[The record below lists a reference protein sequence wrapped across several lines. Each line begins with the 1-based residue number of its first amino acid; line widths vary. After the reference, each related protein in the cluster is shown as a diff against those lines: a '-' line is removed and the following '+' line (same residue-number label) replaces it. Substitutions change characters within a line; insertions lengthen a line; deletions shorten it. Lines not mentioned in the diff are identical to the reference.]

1 MTLGL
6 MAKDCEI
13 RIDYDKLRK
22 DRERKT
28 NEQMKKDGIATQGW
42 VEDPGVHH
50 PFQAQ

>member
-22 DRERKT
+22 DRLPKNQRT
-28 NEQMKKDGIATQGW
+28 NEARWDRYLAL
-42 VEDPGVHH
+42 
-50 PFQAQ
+50 F

>member
-22 DRERKT
+22 DRVRKT
-28 NEQMKKDGIATQGW
+28 NEQIIASRLRLKQFYN
-42 VEDPGVHH
+42 DHLSRINY
-50 PFQAQ
+50 